1 MALTMKQWR
10 KAKEITQERMAERL
24 GIHVNTYINWEKEP
38 EKISIE
44 NSQKIAEIFG
54 IPLND
59 ILFKRGTV

>member
-10 KAKEITQERMAERL
+10 KAKEISQERMAEYL

-54 IPLND
+54 IPIND
-59 ILFKRGTV
+59 ILFKRGNV

>member
-59 ILFKRGTV
+59 ILFKKGTV